1 MRSDSLACGRFP
13 PRPSLRARQL
23 SSTASEGA
31 AEHGPPAVCG
41 PLRAEARR
49 CAALFARFVA
59 TAVLLPAFLLSCSAP
74 ASAQTGNR
82 GAPSPEYFGI
92 FPNFFDGEYRD
103 ALKLFE
109 DQVRGAIKT
118 SQARWIDSICYETMV
133 GECYHEMGRLDE
145 ALSHYT
151 AALRLYVAYSDWM
164 IRVQFAPTIR
174 PMTTVRPVPWGASSR
189 TARLG
194 HYPTTTLIAQGQID
208 VNAQIKR
215 GGPVQPAT
223 LYPVNVQEIVRCT
236 ALAMRRRAKI
246 LGPTC
251 SYDPLTQE
259 VATALMRRPGP
270 PNHWSEAWINLQLG
284 LALVA
289 AGKEAQGINALKQS
303 LVAGG
308 EYDHPLTCVALLEL
322 GRLALA
328 NGDYPTAA
336 KYFEESTYSAFH
348 YDDLGTLEE
357 AFRYTALVHQLANR
371 PGVAAP
377 LAAAAQWA
385 KVKNLRQLRASLLL
399 SACEIA
405 AFQGQAA
412 QARDLLAEAQVVV
425 GRRLMGQ
432 GRIGAR
438 AGYLSALIS
447 YQQGRAAE
455 GDAALRTVLAFMQQG
470 GYWLYHIKLADVLC
484 GSRNVTPRVAM
495 EMYGDV
501 LRDPQPSD
509 WQSDPL
515 EALAVLTT
523 PHPGPY
529 ERWFEIALD
538 RKEFETALQIA
549 DRARRHRFF
558 TTLPMGG
565 RLLSLRWVLEAP
577 IEQLDAASRLHR
589 QDLLA
594 RYPAYAQLSKTAS
607 ELRRTLSQQP
617 LAPADAEAARE
628 QSAVWQRLTAVSVQ
642 QEAALREIAVRR
654 EPASLV
660 FPPLMETQAIQK
672 ALPPGRALLVFFA
685 TSRQTYGFLLNNE
698 RYSYWS
704 VASPPTVARQTQGL
718 LRQWG
723 LFAANNEVPVKELAD
738 PAWQASANQLLE
750 GLMKGSKADFT
761 QSFEELI
768 IVPDG
773 LLWYLPFEALTVKIE
788 NRFEPLIN
796 RVRIRYAP
804 TAALAVAPLPGLPAP
819 ANSVVTPGKLFPR
832 DDAEV
837 AVRAAERL
845 AAGLPGTVLL
855 RGPLPAPSSVFG
867 SILHRL
873 VVLDDLPPTSA
884 NPLEWGPISLDR
896 GKPGSALIDWL
907 SLPWGGPAEVV
918 IPGFHTAAED
928 SLKSLPKPWPG
939 NDLFLTSCA
948 LMATGTRTIL
958 ISRWRPGGRTSEML
972 VAEFAQELPHTS
984 APEAWQRAV
993 LLAQQ
998 TQVDP
1003 SGEPRVK
1010 AAAND
1015 PLIKA
1020 DHPFFWAAYLL
1031 IDAGPKP
1038 AATDKPAE
1046 NDFRIKQP
1054 EPAPPAA
1061 PGAPPPNR
1069 APAEP
1074 PAANPPAANPPA
1086 NTAPAQPGAAPA
1098 EPAAPA
1104 AQN

>member
-1 MRSDSLACGRFP
+1 MRSDSFDRGRFP
-13 PRPSLRARQL
+13 PS
-23 SSTASEGA
+23 AS
-31 AEHGPPAVCG
+31 PPAIRL
-41 PLRAEARR
+41 PRATRPRGTSHCLPAAHQPGVAEFRRRAAR
-49 CAALFARFVA
+49 ALRFVVQ
-59 TAVLLPAFLLSCSAP
+59 AVFLAVAFALSCSAP
-74 ASAQTGNR
+74 AAAQVGNR

-92 FPNFFDGEYRD
+92 FPTFFDGEYRD

-151 AALRLYVAYSDWM
+151 AALRLYVAYYDWM

-194 HYPTTTLIAQGQID
+194 FYPTTTLIAQGQVDI
-208 VNAQIKR
+208 NAQIKR

-259 VATALMRRPGP
+259 VANALLRRPGP

-357 AFRYTALVHQLANR
+357 AFHYAALVHQLANR
-371 PGVAAP
+371 PGVMVP

-385 KVKNLRQLRASLLL
+385 KVKNLRRLRASLLL

-405 AFQGQAA
+405 AFQGQPA
-412 QARDLLAEAQVVV
+412 QARELLAEAQQVV

-438 AGYLSALIS
+438 AGYLGALIS
-447 YQQGRAAE
+447 YQQGRTAE
-455 GDAALRTVLAFMQQG
+455 GDAALRTVLVFMQQG

-484 GSRNVTPRVAM
+484 SSRNVTPRVAM
-495 EMYGDV
+495 EMYDEV

-558 TTLPMGG
+558 STLPMGG

-577 IEQLDAASRLHR
+577 IEQLDVASRLHR

-594 RYPAYAQLSKTAS
+594 RYPAYAQLSKTAV
-607 ELRRTLSQQP
+607 ELRRALAQQP

-628 QSAVWQRLTAVSVQ
+628 QSAAWQRLAAISVQ
-642 QEAALREIAVRR
+642 QEAALREMAVRR
-654 EPASLV
+654 EPAGLV

-672 ALPPGRALLVFFA
+672 ALPPGHALLVFFA

-698 RYSYWS
+698 KYSYWS
-704 VASPPTVARQTQGL
+704 VVSPPTVARQTQAL

-723 LFAANNEVPVKELAD
+723 LFAANNEVPVKDLAD
-738 PAWQASANQLLE
+738 PAWQTSAHQLLE

-761 QSFEELI
+761 QPFEELI

-773 LLWYLPFEALTVKIE
+773 LLWYLPFEALTVKIDD
-788 NRFEPLIN
+788 RFVPLIE

-804 TAALAVAPLPGLPAP
+804 TAALAVASLPGPP
-819 ANSVVTPGKLFPR
+819 TPSNSVVVPGKLFPR
-832 DDAEV
+832 DDAET

-845 AAGLPGTVLL
+845 AAGLPGTVVL
-855 RGPLPAPSSVFG
+855 RGPLPAPSAIFG

-873 VVLDDLPPTSA
+873 VVLDDLPATSV
-884 NPLEWGPISLDR
+884 NPLEWGPLSLDR

-907 SLPWGGPAEVV
+907 AFPWGGPAEVV
-918 IPGFHTAAED
+918 LPGFHTATED
-928 SLKSLPKPWPG
+928 AMKSLPKPWPG

-948 LMATGTRTIL
+948 LMASGARTVL
-958 ISRWRPGGRTSEML
+958 ISRWRTGGRTGEML
-972 VAEFAQELPHTS
+972 MAEFAQELPHTS
-984 APEAWQRAV
+984 AAEAWQRAA
-993 LLAQQ
+993 LLARQ
-998 TQVDP
+998 TEVDP
-1003 SGEPRVK
+1003 AGEPRAK

-1015 PLIKA
+1015 PPIKG

-1038 AATDKPAE
+1038 APTDKPAE
-1046 NDFRIKQP
+1046 NQFRIKQP

-1061 PGAPPPNR
+1061 PGNPAPVKPAPGNVAPGGPP
-1069 APAEP
+1069 
-1074 PAANPPAANPPA
+1074 
-1086 NTAPAQPGAAPA
+1086 
-1098 EPAAPA
+1098 PA